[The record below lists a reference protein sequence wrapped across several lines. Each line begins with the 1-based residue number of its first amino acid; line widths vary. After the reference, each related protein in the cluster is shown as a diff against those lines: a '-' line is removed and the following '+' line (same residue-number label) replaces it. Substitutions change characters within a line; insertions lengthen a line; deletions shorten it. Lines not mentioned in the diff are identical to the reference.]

1 MTNAEIKNI
10 IKDKDLGQLPIELL
24 TDAINNFL
32 DSHFK
37 TNKYEEVNKALKV
50 NPLNSYLTGED
61 FKDVEDIVVQLS
73 DQTIAV
79 FNEDIPVSE
88 SAMKSTQAAVE
99 RMKKG
104 DFFGQLLAEMY

>member
-1 MTNAEIKNI
+1 MTNTEIKNI

-37 TNKYEEVNKALKV
+37 TNDCKEVNDALKV
-50 NPLNSYLTGED
+50 CPLNSYLTGED
-61 FKDVEDIVVQLS
+61 FKDVEDIVIQLS

-88 SAMKSTQAAVE
+88 SAMKSAQAAVE

-104 DFFGQLLAEMY
+104 DFVGELLSCM